1 MKIIIK
7 IFSDLAQKEGMLVKM
22 NKKIC
27 WPRVLKNISYVLFPI
42 FLTILV
48 LLIVCL
54 SYPLERHAIKE
65 GLDYYETN
73 TFAENYA
80 LEIFSSLN
88 AVTFLKDN
96 SENNIFS
103 YEYISFAND
112 FAVYCLVSLFSVL
125 VILTTVSAVNNPDDF
140 SSIDATLF
148 SNSTV

>member
-1 MKIIIK
+1 
-7 IFSDLAQKEGMLVKM
+7 M

-80 LEIFSSLN
+80 L
-88 AVTFLKDN
+88 
-96 SENNIFS
+96 
-103 YEYISFAND
+103 
-112 FAVYCLVSLFSVL
+112 
-125 VILTTVSAVNNPDDF
+125 
-140 SSIDATLF
+140 
-148 SNSTV
+148 

>member
-1 MKIIIK
+1 
-7 IFSDLAQKEGMLVKM
+7 M

-27 WPRVLKNISYVLFPI
+27 WPRVLKNITYVLFPI

-96 SENNIFS
+96 NDGDIFS
-103 YEYISFAND
+103 YEYIQTEGLENDDEANELNYYYEYYSYQLNIY
-112 FAVYCLVSLFSVL
+112 FFSHQILKLFLVYNLLVL
-125 VILTTVSAVNNPDDF
+125 I
-140 SSIDATLF
+140 
-148 SNSTV
+148 